1 MYNNSIDCFMKKGII
16 FTVVLTAICLLSC
29 NQSQKVA
36 ESVPQDTIQFLGR
49 WIVNN
54 DSVYEQIAAIA
65 ENDSML
71 SYGDHVLKIGEV
83 KWGVNVHGPK
93 LHIYLLTS
101 VPPEAPE
108 MQQVVQYLIDIYGVP
123 WDNVMGKLYNIEE
136 DNYECWDLVWP
147 SCHDSIAINQGSAHL
162 RGLKSD
168 EGGTVLF
175 LD

>member
-16 FTVVLTAICLLSC
+16 FTVLLTAICLLSC

-36 ESVPQDTIQFLGR
+36 ESIPQDTIQFLGR
-49 WIVNN
+49 PIVDN
-54 DSVYEQIAAIA
+54 DSIYEQIAAIA

-71 SYGDHVLKIGEV
+71 SYSDHVLKIGEV
-83 KWGVNVHGPK
+83 GWGINVGGPR
-93 LHIYLLTS
+93 LHISLLTS
-101 VPPEAPE
+101 VHPEAPE
-108 MQQVVQYLIDIYGVP
+108 MQQVVQYLIGIYGEP
-123 WDNVMGKLYNIEE
+123 WDNVLGKIYTIE
-136 DNYECWDLVWP
+136 DDYEYWDLVWP
-147 SCHDSIAINQGSAHL
+147 AYIDSTAVCKGSAHL